1 MLHGVPL
8 VPRGSTMMRIITT
21 DVPRVLLALLFL
33 VGAANGFA
41 WMITGH
47 DLIHPPT
54 SDAGLRFEGALRD
67 SGFLWPLMKTIDLVA
82 GLMLLFNR
90 APALALLMLLPIIV
104 VIVLFHV
111 VLNPG
116 GLPIA
121 AVMTVLTAM
130 LVFAYRD
137 RYAPLLR

>member
-1 MLHGVPL
+1 MIRILTIDI
-8 VPRGSTMMRIITT
+8 PRI
-21 DVPRVLLALLFL
+21 LLALLFL

-41 WMITGH
+41 WIITGH
-47 DLIHPPT
+47 DLFQPPT
-54 SDAGLRFEGALRD
+54 SEAGLRFETALRD

-82 GLMLLFNR
+82 GLMLLTNR
-90 APALALLMLLPIIV
+90 APALALLMLLPIIT
-104 VIVLFHV
+104 VIVLFHL

-121 AVMTVLTAM
+121 GVLTVLTAM
-130 LVFAYRD
+130 LLFAWRD

>member
-1 MLHGVPL
+1 MI
-8 VPRGSTMMRIITT
+8 RIITV

-41 WMITGH
+41 WMLTGQ

-54 SDAGLRFEGALRD
+54 APAGLRFEGALRD
-67 SGFLWPLMKTIDLVA
+67 SGFVWPLMKSIDLVA

-90 APALALLMLLPIIV
+90 APALALLMLMPIIT
-104 VIVLFHV
+104 VIILFHV
-111 VLNPG
+111 VLNPP

-121 AVMTVLTAM
+121 GVLAVLTAM
-130 LVFAYRD
+130 LLFAYRD

>member
-1 MLHGVPL
+1 MIRVL
-8 VPRGSTMMRIITT
+8 TT

-54 SDAGLRFEGALRD
+54 SDAGLRFEAALRD

-90 APALALLMLLPIIV
+90 APALALLMLLPIIT
-104 VIVLFHV
+104 VIILFHL

-121 AVMTVLTAM
+121 GVLAVLTAM

>member
-1 MLHGVPL
+1 MLRLITVDA
-8 VPRGSTMMRIITT
+8 PRI
-21 DVPRVLLALLFL
+21 LLALVFL

-41 WMITGH
+41 WMITGQ

-54 SDAGLRFEGALRD
+54 SEAGLRFEAALRE
-67 SGFLWPLMKTIDLVA
+67 SGFLWPLMKSIDLVA

-90 APALALLMLLPIIV
+90 APALALLLLLPIIV
-104 VIVLFHV
+104 VIVLFHL

-121 AVMTVLTAM
+121 VLLSVLTAM
-130 LVFAYRD
+130 LLFAWRD
-137 RYAPLLR
+137 RYAPLFR

>member
-1 MLHGVPL
+1 MF
-8 VPRGSTMMRIITT
+8 RIVTT
-21 DVPRVLLALLFL
+21 DIPRILLALLFL
-33 VGAANGFA
+33 IGAANGFV

-54 SDAGLRFEGALRD
+54 SDAGLRFEAALRD
-67 SGFLWPLMKTIDLVA
+67 SGFLWPMMKTIDLVA

-90 APALALLMLLPIIV
+90 APALGLLMLLPIIT
-104 VIVLFHV
+104 VIILFHL

-121 AVMTVLTAM
+121 GILAVLTAM
-130 LVFAYRD
+130 LLFAYRD
-137 RYAPLLR
+137 RYAALLR

>member
-1 MLHGVPL
+1 MLRLITVDA
-8 VPRGSTMMRIITT
+8 PRI
-21 DVPRVLLALLFL
+21 LLALVFL

-41 WMITGH
+41 WMITGQ

-54 SDAGLRFEGALRD
+54 SEAGLRFEAALRE
-67 SGFLWPLMKTIDLVA
+67 SGFLWPLMKSIDLVA

-90 APALALLMLLPIIV
+90 APALALLLLLPIIV
-104 VIVLFHV
+104 VIVLFHL

-121 AVMTVLTAM
+121 VLLSVLTAM
-130 LVFAYRD
+130 LLVAWRD
-137 RYAPLLR
+137 RYAPLFR

>member
-1 MLHGVPL
+1 MI
-8 VPRGSTMMRIITT
+8 RILTT
-21 DVPRVLLALLFL
+21 DIPRILLALLFL

-41 WMITGH
+41 WIITGQ
-47 DLIHPPT
+47 DLFHPPT
-54 SDAGLRFEGALRD
+54 SEAGLRFEAALRD

-82 GLMLLFNR
+82 GLMLLTNR
-90 APALALLMLLPIIV
+90 APALALLMLLPIIT
-104 VIVLFHV
+104 VIVLFHL

-121 AVMTVLTAM
+121 AVLTVLTAM
-130 LVFAYRD
+130 LLFAWRD

>member
-1 MLHGVPL
+1 MLRLITVDA
-8 VPRGSTMMRIITT
+8 PRI
-21 DVPRVLLALLFL
+21 LLALVFL

-41 WMITGH
+41 WMITGQ

-54 SDAGLRFEGALRD
+54 SEAGLRFEAALRE
-67 SGFLWPLMKTIDLVA
+67 SGFLWPLMKSIDLVA

-90 APALALLMLLPIIV
+90 APALALLLLLPIIV
-104 VIVLFHV
+104 VIVLFHL

-121 AVMTVLTAM
+121 VLLSVLTAM
-130 LVFAYRD
+130 LLFAWRD
-137 RYAPLLR
+137 RYALLLR

>member
-1 MLHGVPL
+1 MLRLIAV
-8 VPRGSTMMRIITT
+8 
-21 DVPRVLLALLFL
+21 DAPRVLLALIFL

-41 WMITGH
+41 WMITGQ

-54 SDAGLRFEGALRD
+54 SDAGMRFEAALRD
-67 SGFLWPLMKTIDLVA
+67 SGFLWPLMKSIDLVA

-90 APALALLMLLPIIV
+90 APAFALLLLLPIIV

-116 GLPIA
+116 GIPIA
-121 AVMTVLTAM
+121 VVLSVLSGM
-130 LVFAYRD
+130 LLYAWRD
-137 RYAPLLR
+137 RYAPLFRNGGA

>member
-1 MLHGVPL
+1 MLRL
-8 VPRGSTMMRIITT
+8 ITV
-21 DVPRVLLALLFL
+21 DAPRVLLALVFL

-41 WMITGH
+41 WMITGQ

-54 SDAGLRFEGALRD
+54 SEAGLRFEAALRE
-67 SGFLWPLMKTIDLVA
+67 SGFLWPLMKSIDLVA

-90 APALALLMLLPIIV
+90 APALALLLLLPIIV
-104 VIVLFHV
+104 VIVLFHL

-121 AVMTVLTAM
+121 VLLSVLTAM
-130 LVFAYRD
+130 LLFAWRD
-137 RYAPLLR
+137 RYAPLFR